1 VIITSPLPAVTTVNG
16 SAWRRA
22 RTLAAVAVT
31 LTALVL
37 FGPYL
42 PWLTPA
48 AGFVI
53 TVALPAFLFVAKLQL
68 PGSSLAHRIILAVAL
83 AVFALILVG
92 LTINTFLPLMG
103 DVRPLARPPVA
114 VACLIEDL
122 GLIMWRM
129 SKTPTW
135 PIGLRRV
142 PVRSRRV
149 WVLLTLS
156 LFSCVVGT
164 NRLNNGASSS
174 VTLFS
179 FVVLLAALTL
189 AWAWRGD
196 FSDGETAAFFY
207 VAALVLLLATSLRGW
222 YITGH
227 DIQREYHVFQV
238 TNVADRWN
246 ISNFHDPY
254 NACMSLTI
262 LPTMWARML
271 RIDDPYVFKIFF
283 QAFFA
288 MSAAALYLVCR
299 RHFSRT
305 SAFLAAIFYISFPTF
320 LTDMPFITR
329 QETGFTFLSVA
340 ALVIMS
346 DTWAPATRRFWFITF
361 GIAIVLSHYSTTY
374 LLLIALTFSQVLW
387 RGWQLWAHV
396 WTRRGFRAKEAAV
409 WGRPVAGLTTLS
421 VIGLAAFLWTVPA
434 THTSSQ
440 LRLTVT
446 DTVETLLGR
455 QQGATSTDIS
465 YSLFHSAVLS
475 PRQELAQYRAETLK
489 VTAGDTG
496 DYLSRKVVDS
506 YALPTVDQR
515 NLPVTTA
522 GRGLALFGISASTLN
537 ALMRSLLAKYYQ
549 VAAMTGLFLLV
560 WGNRRRRGIPASQR
574 EYLCLAAASF
584 VALAAVVLLPDLSVE
599 YGLLR
604 AFQQALIFLAPLVAE
619 TTLAIA
625 WLVGGRRAGVAA
637 VAVGIVALASLSGVI
652 PQATGGY
659 PPQLNLNNAGTYYND
674 YYLHPQE
681 LDAISWLDGEVRNG
695 STVQAEIETD
705 RYTSYLVGDAKARTT
720 ADVFP
725 TLIEKHAYVFL
736 GYATVTLDKA
746 SVSIDGNTVT
756 YRYPIGLLNSTK
768 DLIFSSNGSRI
779 YR

>member
-1 VIITSPLPAVTTVNG
+1 MIGTLAAPAITTTDE

-22 RTLAAVAVT
+22 KILVVVAVV
-31 LTALVL
+31 LAMLVGL
-37 FGPYL
+37 APYL
-42 PWLTPA
+42 PWMTPA
-48 AGFVI
+48 AGLVL
-53 TVALPAFLFVAKLQL
+53 TVLLPATLLGTKLRF
-68 PGSSLAHRIILAVAL
+68 PGSPTAHRVVLAVAL
-83 AVFALILVG
+83 AVFLLVLVG
-92 LTINTFLPLMG
+92 LAINTALPLLG
-103 DVRPLARPPVA
+103 DQRPLARIPVA
-114 VACLIEDL
+114 LAVLAENLVLIL
-122 GLIMWRM
+122 WRGSM
-129 SKTPTW
+129 TPRW
-135 PIGLRRV
+135 PGRPGRM

-149 WVLLTLS
+149 WGLLSLS
-156 LFSCVVGT
+156 LFSCVIGT
-164 NRLNNGASSS
+164 NRLNNGASGS
-174 VTLFS
+174 VTLFA
-179 FVVLLAALTL
+179 FVVLLVALAL
-189 AWAWRGD
+189 AWHGRAG
-196 FSDGETAAFFY
+196 FSDGETAAVFY
-207 VAALVLLLATSLRGW
+207 VAALVLLFATSLRGW

-238 TNVADRWN
+238 TNAADRWN

-262 LPTMWARML
+262 LPTMWTRML

-288 MSAAALYLVCR
+288 LSAAALYLVCR

-340 ALVIMS
+340 ALVLMS
-346 DTWAPATRRFWFITF
+346 DTWAPATRRFWFVVF
-361 GIAIVLSHYSTTY
+361 GIAIILSHYSTTY
-374 LLLIALTFSQVLW
+374 LLLIALVFSQVLW
-387 RGWQLWAHV
+387 RGWRLCS
-396 WTRRGFRAKEAAV
+396 RLRARHQPRLSATPA
-409 WGRPVAGLTTLS
+409 WGRPVAGLSTLS
-421 VIGLAAFLWTVPA
+421 VIAVAAFLWTVPA

-475 PRQELAQYRAETLK
+475 PRQELAQYKAETLK
-489 VTAGDTG
+489 VTAEDAS
-496 DYLSRKVVDS
+496 DYLSRATIDS
-506 YALPTVDQR
+506 YPLQTVVQHA
-515 NLPVTTA
+515 LPVTSA
-522 GRGLALFGISASTLN
+522 GHGLEILGVSPPALN
-537 ALMRSLLAKYYQ
+537 ALMRNLLAKYYQ
-549 VAAMTGLFLLV
+549 VAAMAGLLLLV
-560 WGNRRRRGIPASQR
+560 WGSRRRRGIPASQR
-574 EYLCLAAASF
+574 EYICLAAASF
-584 VALAAVVLLPDLSVE
+584 VGLVAVVLLPDLSVE

-619 TTLAIA
+619 TTLALV
-625 WLVGGRRAGVAA
+625 WLVAGRRAGVAA
-637 VAVGIVALASLSGVI
+637 VGIGLIALASLSGVI

-681 LDAISWLDGEVRNG
+681 LNAISWLDGEVRSG

-736 GYATVTLDKA
+736 GYATVTLDRA

-756 YRYPIGLLNSTK
+756 YRYPTALLNSTK
-768 DLIFSSNGSRI
+768 DLVFSSNGARI

>member
-1 VIITSPLPAVTTVNG
+1 MIGTLPVPVATAADR

-22 RTLAAVAVT
+22 ELLLGAAVGLAALVTLA
-31 LTALVL
+31 
-37 FGPYL
+37 PYL
-42 PWLTPA
+42 PWMTPVAGLMLT
-48 AGFVI
+48 V
-53 TVALPAFLFVAKLQL
+53 VLPATMFGTKLRL
-68 PGSSLAHRIILAVAL
+68 PGSPTSHRVVLAVAL
-83 AVFALILVG
+83 AVFVLVLVG
-92 LTINTFLPLMG
+92 LAINTTLPLLG
-103 DVRPLARPPVA
+103 DDRPLARTPVA
-114 VACLIEDL
+114 LAVLAENVVLIL
-122 GLIMWRM
+122 WRA
-129 SKTPTW
+129 SLTAPW
-135 PIGLRRV
+135 PRLPRQI
-142 PVRSRRV
+142 PVRSRRI
-149 WVLLTLS
+149 WGLLALS
-156 LFSCVVGT
+156 LVCCVVGT
-164 NRLNNGASSS
+164 NRLNNGASGS
-174 VTLFS
+174 VTLS
-179 FVVLLAALTL
+179 AFVVLVVTL
-189 AWAWRGD
+189 ALVWYWRSG
-196 FSDGETAAFFY
+196 FSDGEIAGVFY
-207 VAALVLLLATSLRGW
+207 LAALILLLGTSLRGW

-238 TNVADRWN
+238 TNAADRWN

-254 NACMSLTI
+254 NACMSLTV

-288 MSAAALYLVCR
+288 LSAAALYLACR

-340 ALVIMS
+340 ALVLMS
-346 DTWAPATRRFWFITF
+346 DSWAPAARRFWFVLF

-374 LLLIALTFSQVLW
+374 LLLIALVFSQLAW
-387 RGWQLWAHV
+387 RGWQLRDRLR
-396 WTRRGFRAKEAAV
+396 TRRHPDRSVTAA
-409 WGRPVAGLTTLS
+409 WGRPVAGLSTLS
-421 VIGLAAFLWTVPA
+421 IIAVVAFLWTVPA

-446 DTVETLLGR
+446 NTVETLLGR

-475 PRQELAQYRAETLK
+475 PRQELAQYREETLK
-489 VTAGDTG
+489 VTSGDTA
-496 DYLSRKVVDS
+496 DYLSRATVDS
-506 YALPTVDQR
+506 YGLPTVVQKP
-515 NLPVTTA
+515 LPVTAA
-522 GRGLALFGISASTLN
+522 GRALAGLGILPATLN
-537 ALMRSLLAKYYQ
+537 GLMRGLLAKYYQ
-549 VAAMTGLFLLV
+549 VAAMAGLFLLV
-560 WGNRRRRGIPASQR
+560 WGNRRRRRIPASQR

-584 VALAAVVLLPDLSVE
+584 VGLAAVVLLPDLSVE

-619 TTLAIA
+619 TTLALV
-625 WLVGGRRAGVAA
+625 WLVFGRRAGVVA
-637 VAVGIVALASLSGVI
+637 VAVGLVALASLSGVI

-659 PPQLNLNNAGTYYND
+659 APQLNLNNAGTYYND

-681 LDAISWLDGEVRNG
+681 LNAISWLDGQVR
-695 STVQAEIETD
+695 SRATVQAEIETD

-736 GYATVTLDKA
+736 GYATVTIDRA

-756 YRYPIGLLNSTK
+756 YRYPIGLLDSTK
-768 DLIFSSNGSRI
+768 DLVFASDGARI